1 MKLTSAFCCDLTK
14 KVGELKNYFVYK
26 IILCLLRENQTCL
39 EKKERN
45 RRKHSRLA
53 AVYQKILPLGKI
65 HNQVIQKSCKSYYSK
80 SQERYICIFYTFLK
94 FKRVLPAQMAF
105 EIPIIIIVICT
116 IAVFSA
122 QLLRQSVQNSKFPF
136 KIAVS
141 RQYVFVHY

>member
-1 MKLTSAFCCDLTK
+1 M
-14 KVGELKNYFVYK
+14 
-26 IILCLLRENQTCL
+26 
-39 EKKERN
+39 
-45 RRKHSRLA
+45 
-53 AVYQKILPLGKI
+53 
-65 HNQVIQKSCKSYYSK
+65 
-80 SQERYICIFYTFLK
+80 YIYTFLK